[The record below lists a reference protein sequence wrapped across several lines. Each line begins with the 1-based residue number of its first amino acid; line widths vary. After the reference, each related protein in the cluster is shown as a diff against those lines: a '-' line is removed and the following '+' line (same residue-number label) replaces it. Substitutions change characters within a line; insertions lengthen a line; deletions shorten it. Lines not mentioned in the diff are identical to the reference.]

1 MSFTYPEGGPT
12 ADLLIEATG
21 KTLGEAFANI
31 ALGMFNVITPIGEIA
46 EEQEFEL
53 LAEGRD
59 LDSLLFN
66 LMDEFLYIHDTEHLV
81 PHSVDIEVDRD
92 NLRAV
97 AKCAGEK
104 FSSETHEVGISVKAV
119 TYHKMKIIEK
129 DGQWFVR
136 IVFDT

>member
-31 ALGMFNVITPIGEIA
+31 ALGMFNAITPIGDIA

-53 LAEGRD
+53 VAEGRD

-66 LMDEFLYIHDTEHLV
+66 LMDEFLYIHDTKHLV
-81 PHSVDIEVDRD
+81 PHRIDIEVNTE
-92 NLRAV
+92 NLRAI

-104 FSSETHEVGISVKAV
+104 FSNITHEVGISVKAV
-119 TYHKMKIIEK
+119 TYHKMMIIEI

-136 IVFDT
+136 MVFDT